1 MTEPI
6 TPENTRDA
14 APQATPIHI
23 LCVDDE
29 PNILAALQRL
39 FRSHGMAVRTADSGA
54 AGLALMEESPADVVI
69 SDMMMPE
76 MNGAQLLQQVR
87 LHWSDSVRFL
97 LTGQA
102 DAATIMQA
110 VNQGEISKYVSKPWD
125 DAELVNLVRLAL
137 EQKERDR
144 EKVNIA
150 ALALR
155 RAEELKALNDN
166 LEQTG
171 SPGKGSLSEVNER
184 LKNNFVVSLKIFSS
198 LIEIRRTRMAGHS
211 RRVADLARKI
221 ATRLGLEPALVQE
234 VFVAG
239 LLHEVGKLGF
249 SEELLDTPVANM
261 KPWQLQEYRA
271 HPTRAEQLLMPLQD
285 LRGAAGSI
293 GSQLERFD
301 GGGHPNHLRGRAILV
316 GARILAVCAD
326 YDNLQIGVLAPRSL
340 KQREAQAVIETS
352 SGKRY
357 DPWVVE
363 AFVAVVTGAPDKSV
377 AAAATSAVK
386 PKNTELILCGS
397 DLEEGMIL
405 TRDLISPSGLI
416 MLPSGNAFDAR
427 LIEKV
432 LNFEKGAGIPLTV
445 YVQGPETA

>member
-1 MTEPI
+1 MTDPT
-6 TPENTRDA
+6 TPEDNRDA
-14 APQATPIHI
+14 VPQAPPIQV

-29 PNILAALQRL
+29 PNILSALQRL
-39 FRSHGMAVRTADSGA
+39 FRGHGMAVRTASSGA
-54 AGLALMEESPADVVI
+54 AAIAMLAESPADVVI
-69 SDMMMPE
+69 SDMTMPV
-76 MNGAQLLQQVR
+76 MSGAQFFQQVR
-87 LHWSDSVRFL
+87 THWPHAVRFL

-102 DAATIMQA
+102 DAAAIMDA
-110 VNQGEISKYVSKPWD
+110 VNDGEVSRYVSKPWD
-125 DAELVNLVRLAL
+125 DEQLVNLVRTAV
-137 EQKERDR
+137 EQVKRDR

-166 LEQTG
+166 LEQDG
-171 SPGKGSLSEVNER
+171 SPGKSGSNEVNER

-221 ATRLGLEPALVQE
+221 AIRLGLEAALVQE

-249 SEELLDTPVANM
+249 SDELLDTPVSNM

-293 GSQLERFD
+293 GAQLERFD
-301 GGGHPNHLRGRAILV
+301 GGGHPNHLRGRAILI
-316 GARILAVCAD
+316 GARILAICAD
-326 YDNLQIGVLAPRSL
+326 YHNLQIGVLAPRVL

-352 SGKRY
+352 GGKRY

-363 AFVAVVTGAPDKSV
+363 AFVAVVSGAADAP
-377 AAAATSAVK
+377 AAANTNVK
-386 PKNTELILCGS
+386 PIINELVLCGA
-397 DLEEGMIL
+397 DLAKGMVL
-405 TRDLISPSGLI
+405 SRDLISPSGLM
-416 MLPSGNAFDAR
+416 MLPSGNLFDQG
-427 LIEKV
+427 LIDKV
-432 LNFEKGAGIPLTV
+432 LSFEKGAGIPLTI
-445 YVQGPETA
+445 YVEGPKSA